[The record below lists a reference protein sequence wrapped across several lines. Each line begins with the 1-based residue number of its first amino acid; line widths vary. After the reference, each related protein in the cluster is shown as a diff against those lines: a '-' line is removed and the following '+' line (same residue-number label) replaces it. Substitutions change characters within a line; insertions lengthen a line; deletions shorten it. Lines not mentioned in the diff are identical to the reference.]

1 MSKFIAGELCEDV
14 FGRPVVFLNYVHGAE
29 CIVYN
34 PRHNIFETIDSRPLR
49 PVDKY
54 YSHRHTVDVESS
66 INALSEAYEFKIFE
80 LYRKALPTA
89 EKHLQ
94 LFKSLEGCTVDLSDS
109 KLQIDYVTIG
119 NDWSHNWEDLIE
131 FIGVRTCDNSRKRYC
146 VSLSVLKPNSTLLR
160 GMVSQL
166 QEEE

>member
-1 MSKFIAGELCEDV
+1 MSKFVAGELCEDV

-34 PRHNIFETIDSRPLR
+34 PRRDIFEVHDSRPLK

-89 EKHLQ
+89 EKHLH
-94 LFKSLEGCTVDLSDS
+94 LFKSLEGCTIDLYDS
-109 KLQIDYVTIG
+109 KFDITYVTI
-119 NDWSHNWEDLIE
+119 NSNESHNWENLIE
-131 FIGVRTCDNSRKRYC
+131 FIGVRTCDQSKKRYC
-146 VSLSVLKPNSTLLR
+146 APLSVLKPNSALLKN
-160 GMVSQL
+160 MVKQL
-166 QEEE
+166 QED

>member
-1 MSKFIAGELCEDV
+1 MSKFVAGELCEDV
-14 FGRPVVFLNYVHGAE
+14 FGRPVVFLNYAHGAE

-34 PRHNIFETIDSRPLR
+34 PRHDIFEAIDSRPLK

-54 YSHRHTVDVESS
+54 YSHRHTVDVESG

-89 EKHLQ
+89 EKHLH

-109 KLQIDYVTIG
+109 KLQVDYVTIG
-119 NDWSHNWEDLIE
+119 DNESHNWEDLIE
-131 FIGVRTCDNSRKRYC
+131 FIGIRTRDNSRKRYC
-146 VSLSVLKPNSTLLR
+146 ATLSVLKPNSTLLR
-160 GMVSQL
+160 SIVSQL
-166 QEEE
+166 QEE

>member
-1 MSKFIAGELCEDV
+1 MSKFVAGELCEDV
-14 FGRPVVFLNYVHGAE
+14 FGRPVVFLNYAHGAE

-34 PRHNIFETIDSRPLR
+34 PRHDIFEVHDSRPLK

-54 YSHRHTVDVESS
+54 YSHRHTVDVESG

-89 EKHLQ
+89 EKHLH

-109 KLQIDYVTIG
+109 KLQVDYVTIG
-119 NDWSHNWEDLIE
+119 DNESHNWEDLIE
-131 FIGVRTCDNSRKRYC
+131 FIGIRTRDNSRKRYC
-146 VSLSVLKPNSTLLR
+146 ATLSVLKPNSTLLR
-160 GMVSQL
+160 SIVSQL
-166 QEEE
+166 QEE